1 MKPTFL
7 ALLSAIALPLASTA
21 SPANAE
27 QSSLSTGNGLLNFCR
42 DQSNR
47 LLCTAFINGFHTGA
61 MNVSLLISVRESG
74 SYEEYKKKY
83 KPYCRPDNVDAE
95 QLLDIVLK
103 HITDNPQNRHVD
115 SGLLIIFA
123 LKRAFPCPSDQ

>member
-1 MKPTFL
+1 MKPPFL

-42 DQSNR
+42 DESNR
-47 LLCTAFINGFHTGA
+47 LLCTAFINGFHAGA
-61 MNVSLLISVRESG
+61 MNASLVISMRESG
-74 SYEEYKKKY
+74 SYEDYKKKY
-83 KPYCRPDNVDAE
+83 QPYCNPNNVDAE

-103 HITDNPQNRHVD
+103 YIRDNPQKRHFD
-115 SGLLIIFA
+115 SGLLIIVA
-123 LKRAFPCPSDQ
+123 LNQAFPCQGTQ